1 MFGQAT
7 AQSRCQTSCSS
18 KVIWKKIKFL
28 DVESCWARAPVPHSW
43 RSQCSRIKRSTN
55 PDNSRSFWT
64 VIWNLF
70 TDFRF
75 GVYIAPVS
83 SFSLNDIGSS
93 WTASFVLTLCRSVA
107 SQSHSNLSTC
117 IEYLYYIIRSLSRY
131 NSPSAR
137 VSLGLREII
146 PYGIARHF
154 IQYALI
160 MTNTRLGHS
169 VVYTVAYHMTCNVS
183 VYPRM
188 TAVQLPGNWFELA
201 DERCCYAM
209 ACWVYCW

>member
-131 NSPSAR
+131 NSPSQLATGTYTTGHPRMFR
-137 VSLGLREII
+137 VFYIHQHSILLRDKSREVRLLFDKVDKLLRLLIHYSLRRLPTKCDTSAATQSLGCC
-146 PYGIARHF
+146 
-154 IQYALI
+154 
-160 MTNTRLGHS
+160 
-169 VVYTVAYHMTCNVS
+169 AYS
-183 VYPRM
+183 
-188 TAVQLPGNWFELA
+188 
-201 DERCCYAM
+201 
-209 ACWVYCW
+209 